1 MRPAL
6 AAFLRNP
13 TPFSVLKG
21 SALPRVKVAQVQ
33 TDGSFTSFSRTA
45 VLLRTTSSEDYTL
58 RCTYFDHMNSTQSEW
73 CSILDGILFSKRKD
87 QGSIQLENDCLGVVQ
102 ALLRK
107 KPPRDELLA
116 YFHTSIYK
124 ELKELDHFGI
134 RWIPREINKAD
145 ELFRVTG
152 TLIQDK
158 E

>member
-1 MRPAL
+1 
-6 AAFLRNP
+6 
-13 TPFSVLKG
+13 
-21 SALPRVKVAQVQ
+21 
-33 TDGSFTSFSRTA
+33 
-45 VLLRTTSSEDYTL
+45 
-58 RCTYFDHMNSTQSEW
+58 MNSTQSEW